1 MSLLQVLSPGAV
13 AILGASD
20 NPTKAGGRP
29 IDYRLRHGFAGR
41 ILPVNPK
48 RSEVQGLTA
57 YSSLRE
63 LPVSPGAVVISLP
76 GEYVAAAIRVLR
88 R

>member
-1 MSLLQVLSPGAV
+1 MSLLQALSPGAV

-41 ILPVNPK
+41 ILPV
-48 RSEVQGLTA
+48 
-57 YSSLRE
+57 
-63 LPVSPGAVVISLP
+63 SPGAVVISLP